1 MADIEKTL
9 KLVGVIVT
17 LGGLG
22 LGIANYLATIRRD
35 VETRNLEARKQYLT
49 RQLELYTEATRA
61 AAKLATSQQ
70 DSPEFAAAQQRFW
83 ELYWGELSM
92 VENAEVETA
101 MKRMGN
107 CLHGD
112 CRGCSGRTEPTPDDL
127 ARCSLNLAHACR
139 RSLADSWG
147 VPDWRY

>member
-1 MADIEKTL
+1 MDVEKSL
-9 KLVGVIVT
+9 KWVGAVVT
-17 LGGLG
+17 LGGLA

-49 RQLELYTEATRA
+49 RQLDLYTDATRA
-61 AAKLATSQQ
+61 AAKIATSKPG
-70 DSPEFAAAQQRFW
+70 SAEHVKALNRFW

-92 VENAEVETA
+92 VENAAVEGA
-101 MKRMGN
+101 MKSM
-107 CLHGD
+107 GD
-112 CRGCSGRTEPTPDDL
+112 CLLNKGCRCGDL
-127 ARCSLNLAHACR
+127 PHCSLELAHACR